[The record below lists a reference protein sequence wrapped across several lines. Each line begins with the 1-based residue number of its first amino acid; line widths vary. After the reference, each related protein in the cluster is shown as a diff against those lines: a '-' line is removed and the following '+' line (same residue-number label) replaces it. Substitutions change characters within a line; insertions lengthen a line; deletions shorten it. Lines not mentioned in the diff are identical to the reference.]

1 MANGNFKIIKQLHQ
15 FPDEEGALWRK
26 ELNLVSWH
34 GKAPKYDIRDW
45 TEGHTHP
52 GRGVTLSADEL
63 RELIEAAESLVY

>member
-1 MANGNFKIIKQLHQ
+1 MANVNFEIIKQLHQ
-15 FPDEEGALWRK
+15 FPYGENALWRK
-26 ELNLVSWH
+26 ELNLVSWN

-52 GRGVTLSADEL
+52 GRGVTLSTDEL